1 VLTGRQVVD
10 VARLPEPVAQE
21 ESVLQEV
28 CLDGG
33 DRSQHCAHPPLAP
46 KPDPSAA
53 RDTGTMT
60 GALDVTQ
67 LRADAR
73 ERAAARTPIPFDG
86 EIADDSV
93 ARIGVRRYQPTGAA
107 PGAFIYLHGG
117 YGVFGDLDL
126 QDNYCRLLA
135 AGLAVEVVSVDYRL
149 APEASLSESVADA
162 LTVLDLLHAR
172 GVPRLWLA
180 GDSAGGTVACLAAEA
195 TDTPLNGLLLTNP
208 VLDLSLSSFDDDA
221 PEGPDRELSE
231 FALLSWCRVDDLAHA
246 PELGYRTGGLPPCLV
261 VVGDRDAL
269 VPEARAFVAA
279 CEKTSVRSRLVVLPG
294 AGHGF
299 VSAGRAPDAVA
310 AAAGWFDLVRP
321 VGSRGTA
328 RGMKGHIAEAS
339 IIVAAPPERVWAAL
353 TEPEYVRQYL
363 MGTALLTDWK
373 SGSRIT
379 WSGEWEGKP
388 YTDKGEVIE
397 VEEGKRLVYSHYSP
411 LSGAE
416 DSPENYHT
424 LWWSLEE
431 VSGGTQ
437 VVLNQ
442 DNNSSAEEANRNRE
456 TWEQVMASLKKVAE
470 GTI

>member
-1 VLTGRQVVD
+1 
-10 VARLPEPVAQE
+10 
-21 ESVLQEV
+21 
-28 CLDGG
+28 
-33 DRSQHCAHPPLAP
+33 
-46 KPDPSAA
+46 
-53 RDTGTMT
+53 MT

-73 ERAAARTPIPFDG
+73 ERAAARTPLPFDG
-86 EIADDSV
+86 DIVGANL
-93 ARIGVRRYQPTGAA
+93 AGIGVRRYQPTGAA
-107 PGAFIYLHGG
+107 PGALIYLHGG

-149 APEASLSESVADA
+149 APEASLAESVGDA
-162 LTVLDLLHAR
+162 LTVLDLLHTR

-180 GDSAGGTVACLAAEA
+180 GDSAGGAVACLAAEA
-195 TDTPLNGLLLTNP
+195 TDLSLEGLLLTNP

-246 PELGYRTGGLPPCLV
+246 PELRYRTEGLPPCLI

-279 CEKTSVRSRLVVLPG
+279 CERTGVRSRLVVLPG

-299 VSAGRAPDAVA
+299 VSAGRAPDVVA
-310 AAAGWFDLVRP
+310 AAVSWFDLVSPARP
-321 VGSRGTA
+321 AGT
-328 RGMKGHIAEAS
+328 GPDMLGHVAEAS
-339 IIVAAPPERVWAAL
+339 IIIAAPPERVWAAL
-353 TEPEYVRQYL
+353 TEPAYVRQYL
-363 MGTALLTDWK
+363 MGTVLLTDWK
-373 SGSRIT
+373 TGSPIT
-379 WSGEWEGKP
+379 WSGEWKGKP

-397 VEEGKRLVYSHYSP
+397 VEEGRRLTYTHYSP
-411 LSGAE
+411 LSGA
-416 DSPENYHT
+416 DDAPENYHT

-431 VSGGTQ
+431 VSGGTR

-442 DNNSSAEEANRNRE
+442 DNNSSADEADRNRDN
-456 TWEQVMASLKKVAE
+456 WQQVMASLKKVAE
-470 GTI
+470 GAA